1 MRLAVLVAGPA
12 MNIVLPLLLFTVLF
26 MVPRSILVTDVVIAG
41 VAPDSPA
48 AQARLQ
54 PGDIVREVDGRTI
67 DNSTDLLTAVQL
79 NLGARTQWV
88 VQRGDSL
95 FETHLVPRIDP
106 PEGQAAVGL
115 SSIVDARITVAGV
128 AGGST
133 AQAMG
138 LMPGDLL
145 LWVDDRRVLLE
156 QHVTLAVEEARAGNP
171 AAAVPVAIL
180 RRGEIVEL
188 ELPFGSRELT
198 GMQLEVRPEE
208 RRSQPI
214 WRALPSSFAQIW
226 DILVISKNELSRWI
240 SGASSAT
247 PVAGPIG
254 IAQLTGEVARAG
266 LSAIVFWTA
275 LLSLSVAILNILPI
289 PALDGG
295 RISFVLLELARGGRR
310 ISPKREALVH
320 MIGFAV
326 LMAFIVVVSINDI
339 QRILGGG
346 SLINP

>member
-1 MRLAVLVAGPA
+1 M
-12 MNIVLPLLLFTVLF
+12 
-26 MVPRSILVTDVVIAG
+26 TDVVIAG

-95 FETHLVPRIDP
+95 FETPPGAPHRPAEGPGRRRLEQHRGRQDSPWPAWPAAPRP
-106 PEGQAAVGL
+106 RPW
-115 SSIVDARITVAGV
+115 
-128 AGGST
+128 
-133 AQAMG
+133 G

-198 GMQLEVRPEE
+198 GMQLEVRP
-208 RRSQPI
+208 RGAPIAAHLAGAPLQLRSDMGHSGHLQK
-214 WRALPSSFAQIW
+214 RALPV
-226 DILVISKNELSRWI
+226 D
-240 SGASSAT
+240 
-247 PVAGPIG
+247 
-254 IAQLTGEVARAG
+254 
-266 LSAIVFWTA
+266 
-275 LLSLSVAILNILPI
+275 
-289 PALDGG
+289 
-295 RISFVLLELARGGRR
+295 
-310 ISPKREALVH
+310 
-320 MIGFAV
+320 
-326 LMAFIVVVSINDI
+326 
-339 QRILGGG
+339 
-346 SLINP
+346 